1 MSTVVNY
8 LIEAINEVSL
18 GLEKIDP
25 TEMNQNKSWSKRFK
39 VQKGEVGYYSKNYK
53 FYFTMRKPYDTTPI
67 KWLFHLDCSCKHFY
81 FYNEENEPKLEIKK
95 FDNCESLEEYNE
107 YTRNGN
113 ELTLEKLESYIRC
126 FIACSEK
133 DGRLNSIPK
142 DEFDT
147 RMKIFNARK
156 EEVK

>member
-1 MSTVVNY
+1 MSTYGTVVNY
-8 LIEAINEVSL
+8 LIEAIHQSNGVSL

-25 TEMNQNKSWSKRFK
+25 TEMNKNKSWSKRFK
-39 VQKGEVGYYSKNYK
+39 VQKDQVGYYSKNYK

-81 FYNEENEPKLEIKK
+81 FWNEENEAKLEIKK
-95 FDNCESLEEYNE
+95 LHDCESLEEYNE
-107 YTRNGN
+107 MTRNGN
-113 ELTLEKLESYIRC
+113 ELTLEELESYISC

-142 DEFDT
+142 DE
-147 RMKIFNARK
+147 
-156 EEVK
+156 V